1 MATANP
7 FVPPA
12 AAASAAMEGKVC
24 YFSELILS
32 IVDAMSSAPGIDDR

>member
-24 YFSELILS
+24 YFSKLLLP
-32 IVDAMSSAPGIDDR
+32 IVDAVTSTPGIDGG